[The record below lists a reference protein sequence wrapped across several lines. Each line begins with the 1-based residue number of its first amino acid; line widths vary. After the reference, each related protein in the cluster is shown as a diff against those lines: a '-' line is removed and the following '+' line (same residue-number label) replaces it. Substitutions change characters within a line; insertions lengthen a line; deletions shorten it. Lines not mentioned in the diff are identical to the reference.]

1 MTPSPNANLS
11 RPIGA
16 RGLKPSTDSDPENG
30 FDVAPHRGAWVET
43 TRSAS
48 AFEKN
53 SVAPHRGAWVETSLG
68 LNSQNFYHTSRPI
81 GARGLKQQADQQRAD
96 AGQSRPIGARGLKH
110 AAVERALGAARG
122 VAPHRGAWVET
133 LYLGRRGIGSRSRPI
148 GARGLKRETTGSRL
162 RSAAV
167 APHRGAWV
175 ETLQWGHYTPPRSS
189 RPLRGAWVEMPP
201 R

>member
-1 MTPSPNANLS
+1 MKRDGEQVRDAAHRSRPIGARGLKLLVMTPSPNANLS

-133 LYLGRRGIGSRSRPI
+133 P
-148 GARGLKRETTGSRL
+148 
-162 RSAAV
+162 SAPCAPSPWRV

-175 ETLQWGHYTPPRSS
+175 ETARRSQSARYTARRAP
-189 RPLRGAWVEMPP
+189 
-201 R
+201 